1 MTESS
6 WKECPILEVCDMKV
20 TQFYFNYVC
29 SSKSFSSCP
38 RWLCPPE
45 VSKKPSE
52 WSSSSCKNKKEK

>member
-20 TQFYFNYVC
+20 TKLYFIHVC
-29 SSKSFSSCP
+29 STKKFNSCP

-52 WSSSSCKNKKEK
+52 WNSSFCKNKKEK

>member
-6 WKECPILEVCDMKV
+6 QKECPILEVCDMKV
-20 TQFYFNYVC
+20 TQFYFNYIC

-52 WSSSSCKNKKEK
+52 WRKERSV